1 MKKAFTLI
9 ELLIFMGILAALL
22 GILSQILAS
31 ALAVQV
37 ESQTASSVHS
47 DGRYLLSRLTYDVR
61 RASNITSPASAGLTS
76 PTLTLTI
83 SGSPYIY
90 ALSGTDLQLTTPS
103 STDNLNSFAT
113 QVSAFSVSRL
123 GNSNG
128 EPTITVS
135 FTVTDRSVSENFQT
149 TISTRTN

>member
-83 SGSPYIY
+83 SGSPLRPLRPRPAADDSLKYR
-90 ALSGTDLQLTTPS
+90 QLKQLCHP
-103 STDNLNSFAT
+103 
-113 QVSAFSVSRL
+113 
-123 GNSNG
+123 G
-128 EPTITVS
+128 
-135 FTVTDRSVSENFQT
+135 
-149 TISTRTN
+149 